1 MKSILLLLLSVMT
14 LTTSLFRPARADEM
28 PARYVRLAGLEIDPA
43 QLDAY
48 KIALKEEMD
57 ASVRLEPGVIGL
69 FAVSEKDS
77 PARIRIL
84 ELYADEDGY
93 HKHLQV
99 PQREQDLRRII
110 TRHSPELATEP
121 FCQPMRPRSAM
132 SRRCSSRCVG
142 AVSAVSLS
150 TALERGGTITA
161 A

>member
-1 MKSILLLLLSVMT
+1 MKSISLFLLSVMT

-28 PARYVRLAGLEIDPA
+28 PAGYVRLAELEIDPA

-77 PARIRIL
+77 PARIRIF

-93 HKHLQV
+93 HKHLQA
-99 PQREQDLRRII
+99 PHFQKYK
-110 TRHSPELATEP
+110 TATQAMVKSLNLLETNP
-121 FCQPMRPRSAM
+121 IMLSAK
-132 SRRCSSRCVG
+132 
-142 AVSAVSLS
+142 AK
-150 TALERGGTITA
+150 
-161 A
+161 